1 MKKNILFI
9 NGHLNAGGCER
20 SLTDLLNH
28 LNYDKY
34 NVDLLLL
41 EEKGDYIT
49 EIPKSVH
56 VYLYSLNQ
64 AFGSIKTVIKNTVKN
79 RDWFSLKF
87 RIVYFFASRYGKKHL
102 KKCKKLFRKLR
113 PEYDTII
120 AYRPG
125 ICTDLAAYA
134 FRSQNKISWW
144 HHGELNIEEPNL
156 SALNDAYQYMDHIV
170 AVSDS
175 SAKILRDHFPNATA
189 KITVIPNMI
198 IPELLRKK
206 SEEYQPFVSKDKLTL
221 VSVGRMSPEK
231 NMTLCPYVGE
241 ALKNKGIDF
250 QWYLIGD
257 GEDYQRIETVIRGK
271 QLENCFILTGRLA
284 NPYPY
289 IKSADILIHPSLVES
304 QGITVLEGMALGT
317 PVVVVKS
324 AGPSEFIKNGTNG
337 ILVDAD
343 CDSVAAAVLHIL
355 QNEHLKTAFIN
366 NSHETIKYYSAKKI
380 MSKIEK
386 EMDL

>member
-49 EIPKSVH
+49 EIPKSAH

-64 AFGSIKTVIKNTVKN
+64 AFGSIKTVIKNAVKN

-125 ICTDLAAYA
+125 ICTDLAAYT
-134 FRSQNKISWW
+134 FSSQNKISWW

-241 ALKNKGIDF
+241 ALNNKGIDF

-257 GEDYQRIETVIRGK
+257 GEDYQRIETVIRDR
-271 QLENCFILTGRLA
+271 QLENFFILTGRLV

-289 IKSADILIHPSLVES
+289 MKEADILIHPSLVES
-304 QGITVLEGMALGT
+304 QGITVLESMALGT

-343 CDSVAAAVLHIL
+343 CDKIVKAIL
-355 QNEHLKTAFIN
+355 RYIGDEELKKLCIENAIQTVQMYSPNRII
-366 NSHETIKYYSAKKI
+366 SLSETLL
-380 MSKIEK
+380 
-386 EMDL
+386 D